1 MSRVCSPARVSVCP
15 QSITQVNLYW
25 RYYEGCKAS
34 PDAHTSAWAQFAKF
48 VILIFPALD
57 VMSAYPL
64 NAMTLGN
71 NLMV

>member
-1 MSRVCSPARVSVCP
+1 M
-15 QSITQVNLYW
+15 NLYW